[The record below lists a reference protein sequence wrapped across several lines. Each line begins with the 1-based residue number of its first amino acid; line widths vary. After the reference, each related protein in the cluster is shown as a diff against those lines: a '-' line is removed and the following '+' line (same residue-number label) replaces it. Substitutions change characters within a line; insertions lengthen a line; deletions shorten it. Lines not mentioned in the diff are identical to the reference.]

1 MGRYSP
7 NFIGNYL
14 IGCGRNNPDGEV
26 VIHGDRR
33 IRWRTLVERSCRLA
47 HALRAIGVGRGD
59 KVALV
64 FHNTPEFI
72 EVNFAAQLL
81 GAIPVPVNYRFT
93 AAELAYQVGHCDA
106 RVLLYD
112 EAWQEAVNAALPELP
127 AVETAINDY
136 EALLEGQPAE
146 DPRVSTSAEDVAVII
161 YTGGTTGFPK
171 GVMLTYGAHL
181 RMYTDL
187 LAGILS
193 RGARLSLT
201 RTQEEGVAACFPLPG
216 IKQMLPV
223 LRTRPAKALAGHPA
237 MLRVLKA
244 GLSLMLTR
252 PEIARV
258 GYGYTI
264 NYMTP
269 SLPFFHD
276 ASYQLLLLGPIVGN
290 LCFILPQGQSLD
302 VPAVL
307 ETIQRERPVFMANVP
322 AGWKKLITHPE
333 FQRYDLSSLRVGAT
347 GAGVCP
353 VELKREIME
362 RIPGIIII
370 DMFGQTEMTPLTSF
384 RIDAD
389 PSTLKERSV
398 GGAIVELRVVD
409 EAGRDLPQGA
419 VGEICYRSETQM
431 KGYYKDDAATAAA
444 TTPDGWFRSG
454 DLGYLDEEGEVR
466 IVDRK
471 NECINT
477 GGEKVYPLEVEE
489 RLGRHPAVEQCCV
502 IGVADD
508 AWGHAVRAVVQL
520 QAGASA
526 SADELVDFA
535 RAELAGYKVPRSV
548 IFVDELPLSP
558 VGKVLRAKIRQL
570 HGAP

>member
-14 IGCGRNNPDGEV
+14 IGCARNNGDGEV
-26 VIHGDRR
+26 VIHGERR
-33 IRWRTLVERSCRLA
+33 VRWRTLVERSCQLA
-47 HALRAIGVGRGD
+47 HALGAIGIGRGD

-72 EVNFAAQLL
+72 EANFAAQLL

-93 AAELAYQVGHCDA
+93 AAELTYQVGHCDA

-112 EAWQEAVNAALPELP
+112 PRWSEAVEAALPELP
-127 AVETAINDY
+127 AVETAINNY
-136 EALLEGQPAE
+136 ETLLEGQPAE
-146 DPRVSTSAEDVAVII
+146 DPRVSTSADDVAVII

-193 RGARLSLT
+193 RGARLRLT
-201 RTQEEGVAACFPLPG
+201 REQEEGVAATFPLPG

-223 LRTRPAKALAGHPA
+223 LRTRPAKAFFGHPA
-237 MLRVLKA
+237 LLSVLKA

-252 PEIARV
+252 PEIARL

-290 LCFILPQGQSLD
+290 MCFILPEGHSLD

-307 ETIQRERPVFMANVP
+307 ETIQRERPSFMANVP
-322 AGWKKLITHPE
+322 AGWKKLIAHPE
-333 FQRYDLSSLRVGAT
+333 LSRYDLSSLRVGAT
-347 GAGVCP
+347 GAGICP
-353 VELKREIME
+353 VELKREIMA
-362 RIPGIIII
+362 RLPGLIII

-398 GGAIVELRVVD
+398 GGAIVQLRVVD
-409 EAGRDLPQGA
+409 EAGRNLPRGA

-431 KGYYKDDAATAAA
+431 KGYYKDHAATAAA

-471 NECINT
+471 SECINT

-489 RLGRHPAVEQCCV
+489 RLGRHAAVEQCCV

-508 AWGHAVRAVVQL
+508 TWGHAVRAIVQL
-520 QAGASA
+520 RPGASA
-526 SADELVDFA
+526 TADDLTDFA

-548 IFVDELPLSP
+548 VFVDELPLSP
-558 VGKVLRAKIRQL
+558 VGKILRAKIRQL

>member
-1 MGRYSP
+1 
-7 NFIGNYL
+7 
-14 IGCGRNNPDGEV
+14 
-26 VIHGDRR
+26 
-33 IRWRTLVERSCRLA
+33 
-47 HALRAIGVGRGD
+47 
-59 KVALV
+59 
-64 FHNTPEFI
+64 
-72 EVNFAAQLL
+72 
-81 GAIPVPVNYRFT
+81 
-93 AAELAYQVGHCDA
+93 
-106 RVLLYD
+106 
-112 EAWQEAVNAALPELP
+112 
-127 AVETAINDY
+127 
-136 EALLEGQPAE
+136 
-146 DPRVSTSAEDVAVII
+146 
-161 YTGGTTGFPK
+161 
-171 GVMLTYGAHL
+171 
-181 RMYTDL
+181 
-187 LAGILS
+187 
-193 RGARLSLT
+193 
-201 RTQEEGVAACFPLPG
+201 
-216 IKQMLPV
+216 
-223 LRTRPAKALAGHPA
+223 
-237 MLRVLKA
+237 
-244 GLSLMLTR
+244 
-252 PEIARV
+252 
-258 GYGYTI
+258 
-264 NYMTP
+264 
-269 SLPFFHD
+269 
-276 ASYQLLLLGPIVGN
+276 
-290 LCFILPQGQSLD
+290 
-302 VPAVL
+302 
-307 ETIQRERPVFMANVP
+307 
-322 AGWKKLITHPE
+322 
-333 FQRYDLSSLRVGAT
+333 
-347 GAGVCP
+347 
-353 VELKREIME
+353 
-362 RIPGIIII
+362 
-370 DMFGQTEMTPLTSF
+370 MFGQTEMTPLTSF

-389 PSTLKERSV
+389 PTTLKEPSV